1 MSIDEL
7 YFQGYPIFEQ
17 CKYPRRYIL
26 FETNLIIWFSLKLF
40 EEKIPFCLSLSK
52 TTRKNVISCIVTR
65 LNKRAKYGQ
74 PGKSENVDYLQHE
87 MNPLDTQS
95 LHFLHQR

>member
-1 MSIDEL
+1 MN
-7 YFQGYPIFEQ
+7 
-17 CKYPRRYIL
+17 YISRVTRFL
-26 FETNLIIWFSLKLF
+26 NSSNTLEGTYDLRQILSFGFHYNHLK
-40 EEKIPFCLSLSK
+40 KRIPFCLSLSK